1 LDGTRARKGEVIE
14 EAIRRFNKLE
24 GNPIERRQVL
34 MIGDRSFDVL
44 GAKEAVITSLGV
56 SYGFARPGELKE
68 AGADFVIQ
76 TVAELYALFCGCL
89 SILFAILSR
98 GSGFRMPDKAIAGFI
113 ASSFAIVIAVLLSIA
128 VLYVEQFLKQ
138 RFGADVLNDPV
149 KVQQLLNELAD
160 SYMNSLRTGGN
171 GL

>member
-1 LDGTRARKGEVIE
+1 MAALCPFLRLLKH
-14 EAIRRFNKLE
+14 
-24 GNPIERRQVL
+24 
-34 MIGDRSFDVL
+34 
-44 GAKEAVITSLGV
+44 SLCH
-56 SYGFARPGELKE
+56 P
-68 AGADFVIQ
+68 
-76 TVAELYALFCGCL
+76 L
-89 SILFAILSR
+89 SGKRLSDA
-98 GSGFRMPDKAIAGFI
+98 DKAIAGFI

>member
-1 LDGTRARKGEVIE
+1 MEPLQRTKTNPMATASLTFGVI
-14 EAIRRFNKLE
+14 AIGLSFTI
-24 GNPIERRQVL
+24 PI
-34 MIGDRSFDVL
+34 
-44 GAKEAVITSLGV
+44 
-56 SYGFARPGELKE
+56 
-68 AGADFVIQ
+68 
-76 TVAELYALFCGCL
+76 YALFCGCL
-89 SILFAILSR
+89 SILFALLSR

-113 ASSFAIVIAVLLSIA
+113 ASSFAIVIAALLSIA
-128 VLYVEQFLKQ
+128 VLYVEQFLTQ